1 LENVPNN
8 LFLFTANFA
17 LTLWS
22 QVGKIKERHVNVHS
36 DKISKK
42 KMVEN
47 LLNNFFPFT
56 A

>member
-22 QVGKIKERHVNVHS
+22 QVGKIKERHVYVHS

-42 KMVEN
+42 MMEN
-47 LLNNFFPFT
+47 LLNNLFPFT